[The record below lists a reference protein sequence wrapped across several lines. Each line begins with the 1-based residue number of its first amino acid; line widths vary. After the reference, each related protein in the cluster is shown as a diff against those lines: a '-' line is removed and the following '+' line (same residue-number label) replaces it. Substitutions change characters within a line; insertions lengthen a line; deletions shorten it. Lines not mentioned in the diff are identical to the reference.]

1 MRVSLGERL
10 RESEESYAVLE
21 SGWLPPLFVSFASQR
36 GNCRGSMCSFEAPMT
51 GSIQIPCCRACL
63 SSLCTTGASFS
74 LSTAGVRMRTRNR
87 ASLSAA
93 SIWSHHPRP
102 PSSAKWSFHRQNA
115 GDLRW
120 RRTRTA
126 SATHSPSRLA
136 KEMKTSGFDAD
147 IEVAELD
154 RGERCRVDHDRIV
167 LARGEHRDDS
177 VKISMKHRANATNWK
192 ISPIYLFSQTCRVQP
207 EFPALAE
214 SSVESFQGERE

>member
-74 LSTAGVRMRTRNR
+74 LSTAGVR
-87 ASLSAA
+87 
-93 SIWSHHPRP
+93 
-102 PSSAKWSFHRQNA
+102 
-115 GDLRW
+115 